1 MENTMKKLQIFMIVL
16 SIVFFT
22 SCDNKDVNSNKKIIT
37 ILVPN
42 FDKAIAGPIKEE
54 LNTFEKKTGAKVRIV
69 APSWDDMIPK
79 IKESFEDDKIN
90 YDVFVIFSSWAGS
103 ILANDHALE
112 ISKEIQKKIDWDD
125 ILPIYKNHVLS
136 WNKKYYFFPY
146 DGDNINIYYRKDIF
160 KNEDYKK
167 RFLQEYGYELD
178 VPKTWSEYGDIAKF
192 FNGWDWNNDGK
203 IDYGIAEPRL
213 KGYGTMLQ
221 FFAKAAAYAKYPNE
235 KTFYFDMN
243 MNPQI
248 NNPGFVKALEEYIQI
263 MQYAPPTIINFS
275 PIEVR
280 QSFIAGD
287 VVMAIDWADLGA
299 MAQNSKESRV
309 KNKVGYIKLPGSNS
323 VYNSKEKKWEDIYN
337 EPSAINGNW
346 VIVVNKDSKN
356 QELALA
362 FALFMTSKEM
372 TGKYITKGWSG
383 INPSRYSHL
392 QTKDLTKW
400 EENDF
405 SKKSAKEYLKTISE
419 SLSNENVVLDIR
431 VPGADLYYDSFDKNL
446 NKAIQKELTP
456 KEALD
461 LTAKQ
466 WNEITKKI
474 GLEKQIKFYKESI
487 NE

>member
-1 MENTMKKLQIFMIVL
+1 MKKLQLFIIVL

-22 SCDNKDVNSNKKIIT
+22 SCDNKDVNSNKKADDKIIT

-54 LNTFEKKTGAKVRIV
+54 LNTFEKRTGAKVRIV
-69 APSWDDMIPK
+69 STSWDDMIPK
-79 IKESFEDDKIN
+79 IKESLSDDKIN
-90 YDVFVIFSSWAGS
+90 YDVFVIFSSWAGA
-103 ILANDHALE
+103 ILANGHALE
-112 ISKEIQKKIDWDD
+112 ISDEIQKKIDSDD
-125 ILPIYKNHVLS
+125 ILPIYMNNVLS

-146 DGDNINIYYRKDIF
+146 DGDNINLYYRKDIF
-160 KNEDYKK
+160 ENEDYKK
-167 RFLQEYGYELD
+167 RFKQVYSYELD
-178 VPKTWSEYGDIAKF
+178 VPKTWAQYSDIAKF

-221 FFAKAAAYAKYPNE
+221 FFARAAAYAKYPSD
-235 KTFYFDMN
+235 KTFYFDIN
-243 MNPQI
+243 MNPKI
-248 NNPGFVKALEEYIQI
+248 NNPGFVKALEEYIKI
-263 MQYAPPTIINFS
+263 MQFAPPSIINFS

-299 MAQNSKESRV
+299 MAQNSKESMVR
-309 KNKVGYIKLPGSNS
+309 NKVGYVKLPGTNS
-323 VYNSKEKKWEDIYN
+323 VYNSKQNKWDEVYN
-337 EPSAINGNW
+337 NPSSINGNW

-356 QELALA
+356 KELALD
-362 FALFMTSKEM
+362 FASFMTSKEI

-392 QTKDLTKW
+392 QTEDLTKW

-405 SKKSAKEYLKTISE
+405 SKESAKEYLKTISE
-419 SLSNENVVLDIR
+419 SLANENVVLDMRI
-431 VPGADLYYDSFDKNL
+431 PGADLYYDSFDKNL
-446 NKAIQKELTP
+446 NRAIQKELTP

-466 WNEITKKI
+466 WNEITIKL
-474 GLEKQIKFYKESI
+474 GLEKQIKFYRESI